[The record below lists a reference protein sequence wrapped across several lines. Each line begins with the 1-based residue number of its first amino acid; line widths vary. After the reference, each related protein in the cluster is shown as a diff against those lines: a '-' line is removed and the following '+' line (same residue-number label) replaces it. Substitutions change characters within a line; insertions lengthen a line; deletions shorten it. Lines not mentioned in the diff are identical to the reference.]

1 MCILKYLT
9 NIYQFIIKLILN
21 NFFIYFDIFKIK
33 NLIYL
38 LFYLITLIYRFLK
51 VKINK
56 IYIFQDFFLNFF
68 IF

>member
-1 MCILKYLT
+1 MCILKYQT

-21 NFFIYFDIFKIK
+21 NFFIYFNIFKIK
-33 NLIYL
+33 NLNYFII

-56 IYIFQDFFLNFF
+56 FFFF
-68 IF
+68 NNETTIEF